1 MVSVG
6 AKELSDTR
14 ALSSHEA
21 GRGQR
26 SRFVIRVQLLKNIGY
41 SWRRWTLLP
50 CQCLSL
56 SMVPALG
63 WAQLER
69 VAFEGLSFRVTV
81 VIGPSAAMK
90 PQVSVR

>member
-14 ALSSHEA
+14 ALSSREV

-63 WAQLER
+63 WAQRER
-69 VAFEGLSFRVTV
+69 VAFEALSYRASV
-81 VIGPSAAMK
+81 VIGASAVMK
-90 PQVSVR
+90 SQVSVR